1 MAEKKHEGFTAEERA
16 AMKARARE
24 LKATETKVELEAQV
38 VAALAELTQPDRG
51 MGEGIHKLVK
61 AAAPQ
66 LSAKLWYGMP
76 AWALDGKIVCFFQAA
91 DKFKSRYP
99 TLGFSDLARLDAGSM
114 WPTSFALTKLGAAEE
129 AAIIE
134 LVKKAVG

>member
-1 MAEKKHEGFTAEERA
+1 MANKKSVGFTPEERA

-38 VAALAELTQPDRG
+38 IATLAELAQPDRG
-51 MGEGIHKLVK
+51 IGEGIHKLVK

-99 TLGFSDLARLDAGSM
+99 TLGFSDLAQLDAGSM

-129 AAIIE
+129 AAVIE

>member
-1 MAEKKHEGFTAEERA
+1 MANKKSVGFTPEERA

-38 VAALAELTQPDRG
+38 IATLAELAQPDRG
-51 MGEGIHKLVK
+51 IGEGIHKLVK